1 METKKWYQ
9 SRTIWGIVIAFLGF
23 ALNKYLGVDGLEL
36 PKSNDYDQLTKQV
49 EAIKDAQGNIMN
61 LFSQVMAAFGALLAL
76 IGRVKAETKLV

>member
-9 SRTIWGIVIAFLGF
+9 SRTIWGIVIAFVGF

-36 PKSNDYDQLTKQV
+36 PKSTDYDQLTKQV

-76 IGRVKAETKLV
+76 IGRVKAETKIV

>member
-9 SRTIWGIVIAFLGF
+9 SRTIWGIVIAFVGF

-36 PKSNDYDQLTKQV
+36 PKSTDYDQLTQQV

-76 IGRVKAETKLV
+76 IGRVKAETKIV